1 MVSTYTF
8 ELQVHLN
15 VGRGTRM
22 SKTKETVK
30 QILSEGEPILT
41 EKVAQR
47 VEEELPDVV
56 KKIKEGI
63 EDRIEA
69 ETIGRDF
76 LKDLQPI
83 IESRRQLKEA
93 EEALTATISNLKIV
107 IEDLSRK
114 FDSFSELKLANLN
127 LEHEVLADIKAR
139 LNRKT

>member
-1 MVSTYTF
+1 
-8 ELQVHLN
+8 
-15 VGRGTRM
+15 M

-47 VEEELPDVV
+47 VEEELPLVV
-56 KKIKEGI
+56 KQIKEGI

-83 IESRRQLKEA
+83 IESRRKLKEA
-93 EEALTATISNLKIV
+93 EEALSGAISGLKMAID
-107 IEDLSRK
+107 DLTLK

-127 LEHEVLADIKAR
+127 LEHEVLTDIKAR

>member
-1 MVSTYTF
+1 M
-8 ELQVHLN
+8 HLN

-93 EEALTATISNLKIV
+93 EEALTATISNLKMV

-127 LEHEVLADIKAR
+127 LEHEVLADIKQR

>member
-1 MVSTYTF
+1 
-8 ELQVHLN
+8 
-15 VGRGTRM
+15 M

-127 LEHEVLADIKAR
+127 LEHEVLADIKQR

>member
-1 MVSTYTF
+1 
-8 ELQVHLN
+8 
-15 VGRGTRM
+15 M

-93 EEALTATISNLKIV
+93 EEALTATISNLKMV

-127 LEHEVLADIKAR
+127 LEHEVLADIKQR

>member
-1 MVSTYTF
+1 
-8 ELQVHLN
+8 
-15 VGRGTRM
+15 M

-127 LEHEVLADIKAR
+127 LEHEVLSDIKQR